1 VIRTVSIVIALLA
14 AGVAGVSALPP
25 VQAIIS
31 GPSID
36 IALWLRHRAR
46 AEPPPRPNHAVVIAI
61 DEASYRSQAL
71 GELPNVAWGPEFAQ
85 VIDRALSGG
94 AAAVGLDVILPTS
107 IERFAPNHD
116 RPLRQTLARARRDG
130 DRVVLA
136 QVQVQD
142 QPLLPHPSLVRV
154 VGPDNVRW
162 ATADADPDGIVR
174 RVPLW
179 IERSDG
185 RFDPSL
191 ALDLAGRSIGA
202 PPQRGDGITRLGERT
217 LAGDSVLLDLRG
229 GGHDVPTYSFVDIL
243 GCEDADY
250 LARAFAGKTV
260 LIGLVLD
267 VEDRKLTSKRWLTQR
282 EGLDRPAACTGI
294 ALPPAQSVRPDI
306 AGVFL
311 HAVAVETML
320 GGTAPTPASPTL
332 ALASHAGV
340 VALTATAVVA
350 LPALASLAAIVALS
364 VAIASATATV
374 AGTGV
379 LLPVVG
385 LFAALLL
392 AAIVAAG
399 LRIVVVDG
407 DKRRMR
413 RMFDR
418 YLSQTFVDRLV
429 ESGQMPELGGE
440 RREMSILFTDLEGFT
455 GLIEAVDPLDAM
467 PVLLEYLTG
476 IADCVMA
483 NGGYVN
489 EFIGDAVLAFF
500 GAPVEGVDHRRQALA
515 AARAIDAFAEQFRK
529 DHQIGGRSL
538 GATRVGVHSGIT
550 VVGNFGSRQRL
561 KYSAM
566 GDTVNTASRLEA
578 LNKQFGTRLLVSA
591 ATLAGTDEANVRP
604 LARAIMKGRREALT
618 VFELL
623 PIGGAAGA
631 YDWTRR
637 WLALDRGERGQAAA
651 LKATYPS
658 DPVSALLANGTTITL
673 TEK

>member
-1 VIRTVSIVIALLA
+1 MIRTICIVVAVLA
-14 AGVAGVSALPP
+14 AGVAGISALPP

-31 GPSID
+31 GPSVD
-36 IALWLRHRAR
+36 VALWLRHRAR
-46 AEPPPRPNHAVVIAI
+46 TEPPPRPNQAVVIAI

-71 GELPNVAWGPEFAQ
+71 GELPNVAWGPEFAR
-85 VIDRALSGG
+85 VIDQALGAG
-94 AAAVGLDVILPTS
+94 AAAVGVDVILPTS

-116 RPLRQTLARARRDG
+116 RPLRQTLARARRES

-142 QPLLPHPSLVRV
+142 QPILPHPSLVRV

-162 ATADADPDGIVR
+162 ATVDADSDGIVR

-191 ALDLAGRSIGA
+191 ALDLAGRSVGQV
-202 PPQRGDGITRLGERT
+202 PQRGDGLTQLGGRT
-217 LAGDSVLLDLRG
+217 LEGDSVLLDLRA

-243 GCEDADY
+243 GCEDPQY

-282 EGLDRPAACTGI
+282 EGLDRPASCTGM
-294 ALPPAQSVRPDI
+294 ALPPAQSARPDI
-306 AGVFL
+306 AGVYL
-311 HAVAVETML
+311 HAVAVETIL
-320 GGTAPTPASPTL
+320 GGTAPTPASIEL
-332 ALASHAGV
+332 SMAAHAGV
-340 VALTATAVVA
+340 AALTAGAVVA
-350 LPALASLAAIVALS
+350 LPALASLAAMIALA
-364 VAIASATATV
+364 VAIASASATI

-379 LLPVVG
+379 LMPVVG
-385 LFAALLL
+385 LFAALVL
-392 AAIVAAG
+392 AAVVAAG
-399 LRIVVVDG
+399 LRIMVVDG

-455 GLIEAVDPLDAM
+455 GLIESVDPLDAM

-500 GAPVEGVDHRRQALA
+500 GAPVEGVDHRRQAIA

-529 DHQIGGRSL
+529 DHQIGGQFL
-538 GATRVGVHSGIT
+538 GATRVGVHSGVT

-578 LNKQFGTRLLVSA
+578 LNKQFGTRLLVSS
-591 ATLAGTDEANVRP
+591 ATLAGTDEPNVRP
-604 LARAIMKGRREALT
+604 LARAILKGRREALT

-623 PIGGAAGA
+623 PPGGGVAA

-637 WLALDRGERGQAAA
+637 WLALDRGDRAQAAG
-651 LKATYPS
+651 LKAAYPH
-658 DPVSALLANGTTITL
+658 DPVSAWLSTGTTITL